1 MRTEAFAFRVGI
13 VAGLLV
19 PFNLPARA
27 QSPSQPVFE
36 VASVRLSSPGIQRR
50 YRITDTRVDAANVPM
65 RWVLLTAFGLTSTTE
80 FQLIAPG
87 WVDDTRVDIQATIP
101 AGRAR
106 RDVPLMLQALLRE
119 RFGLM
124 AHVEPRPMDVY
135 ELLVD
140 AGGPKMTEVEPL
152 DELTPDLQD
161 NDSAKS
167 RSGSLSETVDGPIR
181 SETITLGYRTT
192 TTRARYDRVFTERR
206 TQIIDATRI
215 SIAEFASIL
224 TTTMDQPVIDK
235 TGLAGLY
242 RFTVEL
248 PPDATSLR
256 RLMAI
261 GITTT
266 VRGTPLTDP
275 TGFSVFKAVEGLGL
289 KLEQRRSPVDV
300 VVVGTL
306 NTTPTP
312 N

>member
-1 MRTEAFAFRVGI
+1 MRTGAFAFRLGI

-27 QSPSQPVFE
+27 QSSSPPVFE

-50 YRITDTRVDAANVPM
+50 YRIMDTRVDAANVPV
-65 RWVLLTAFGLTSTTE
+65 RWILLTAFGLTSTTE
-80 FQLIAPG
+80 FQLAAPG
-87 WVDDTRVDIQATIP
+87 WVDETRVDIQATIP
-101 AGRAR
+101 AGRTR
-106 RDVPLMLQALLRE
+106 RDVPQMLQALLRE

-140 AGGPKMTEVEPL
+140 TGGLKMTEVAPL
-152 DELTPDLQD
+152 DELTPEIPND
-161 NDSAKS
+161 NPGKS
-167 RSGSLSETVDGPIR
+167 PSGSISETVDGPIR
-181 SETITLGYRTT
+181 SEMITLGYRTT

-206 TQIIDATRI
+206 SQIIDAARI
-215 SIAEFASIL
+215 SIAEFASML

-235 TGLAGLY
+235 TGLTGLY

-248 PPDATSLR
+248 PPDATSVR
-256 RLMAI
+256 RLMAL

-266 VRGTPLTDP
+266 VQGTPLTDP

-300 VVVGTL
+300 VVVDKL